1 MMEGI
6 LGRARQRGI
15 GVSLAGSRGGAV
27 VAWRRGVVAEGG
39 RSVVLLAGYGNGRGE
54 EGGSG
59 SGSVRQPTTDA
70 VRHTNL
76 RG

>member
-15 GVSLAGSRGGAV
+15 GVSLADSRGGAV

-59 SGSVRQPTTDA
+59 SVRQPTTDA